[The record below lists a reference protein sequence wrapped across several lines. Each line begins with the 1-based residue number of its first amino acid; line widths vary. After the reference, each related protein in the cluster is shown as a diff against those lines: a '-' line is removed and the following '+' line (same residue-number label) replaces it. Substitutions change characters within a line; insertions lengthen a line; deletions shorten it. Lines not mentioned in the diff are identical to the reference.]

1 MTTLLTP
8 RRRLCRKIISAMAE
22 SWQQIHTDPWVILGF
37 VLVSGTAFSGTI
49 VAAAV
54 DSILGSWVTGE
65 STGWVVWIV
74 LCIAGPLSLALGLL
88 AWIMHHHRRD
98 LSQSTFIS
106 AADPRPVL
114 TCFVSTQR
122 PVVLTEVP
130 SQWPVTLTLGDKA
143 GTLSGVDL
151 LADADALEKS
161 GLRWNWEQ
169 LLRAVHPH
177 RACLKRLYLLG
188 SAPGSDPKADPG
200 SHRELEL
207 CKTFLQHYLQATKT
221 DIIIWPHA
229 MDFEDVK
236 EVRDQLL
243 AVIQHDEDEHGGSDQ
258 GLCIDITGGQK
269 PASIAGTIVTLNRRA
284 TIQYV
289 QTLPPKEAHRYDL
302 TFSEPVKS

>member
-1 MTTLLTP
+1 MSPPHTP
-8 RRRLCRKIISAMAE
+8 WRRLWRKITSALAE
-22 SWQQIHTDPWVILGF
+22 SWQQLRTDPWALLGF
-37 VLVSGTAFSGTI
+37 VLVSGTAFCSTI

-65 STGWVVWIV
+65 STGWKVWLV
-74 LCIAGPLSLALGLL
+74 LCVAGLLALALGLL
-88 AWIMHHHRRD
+88 AWMLHHHRRD

-122 PVVLTEVP
+122 PVFLTEVP
-130 SQWPVTLTLGDKA
+130 SQWPFTLSVEGKS
-143 GTLSGVDL
+143 GTLSGADL
-151 LADADALEKS
+151 LADADALDQSE
-161 GLRWNWEQ
+161 LRWNWEQ
-169 LLRAVHPH
+169 LLRAIHPH
-177 RACLKRLYLLG
+177 RSCLKRLYLLG
-188 SAPGSDPKADPG
+188 SAPGSNPEVDPG

-207 CKTFLQHYLQATKT
+207 CKAFLQHYLPAEET

-236 EVRDQLL
+236 EVRDQLI

-269 PASIAGTIVTLNRRA
+269 PASIAGTVVTLNRRA

-302 TFSEPVKS
+302 TFCEPTKG